1 MSEGSIAGT
10 FIAEL
15 TFKELCIANEANFG
29 IMHVKN

>member
-15 TFKELCIANEANFG
+15 TFRELCVANEANFG
-29 IMHVKN
+29 KAC